1 MKLVRSPDDVDR
13 LLGESVPLRV
23 GGELQADLDKLGLE
37 EAQGRYM
44 SIPQMALPTAYT
56 LKRL

>member
-23 GGELQADLDKLGLE
+23 GGELQADLDQLRLEKL
-37 EAQGRYM
+37 Q
-44 SIPQMALPTAYT
+44 T
-56 LKRL
+56 

>member
-37 EAQGRYM
+37 EAQGRYV
-44 SIPQMALPTAYT
+44 SIP
-56 LKRL
+56 